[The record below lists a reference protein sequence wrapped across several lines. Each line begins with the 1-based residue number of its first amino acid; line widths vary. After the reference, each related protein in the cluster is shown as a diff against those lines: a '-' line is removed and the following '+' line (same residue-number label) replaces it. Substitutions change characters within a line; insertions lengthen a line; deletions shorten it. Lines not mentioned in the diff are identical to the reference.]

1 MTIGKHII
9 LDLHEVNSNTLQ
21 SITSENFDIF
31 NHFIEYI
38 LSTSNITLLAKNV
51 HFFDLIVEN
60 KKING
65 AFTALYLLG
74 ESHLSIHTW
83 PERNYIAI
91 DIFTC
96 GECDV
101 HSVAE
106 RISVYFEPKEK
117 RINVL
122 SRGNL

>member
-1 MTIGKHII
+1 M
-9 LDLHEVNSNTLQ
+9 
-21 SITSENFDIF
+21 
-31 NHFIEYI
+31 
-38 LSTSNITLLAKNV
+38 
-51 HFFDLIVEN
+51 IVEN

-83 PERNYIAI
+83 PEKNFIAI

-106 RISVYFEPKEK
+106 RISLYFEPKEK
-117 RINVL
+117 SINVL
-122 SRGNL
+122 SRGKI

>member
-1 MTIGKHII
+1 MTVGKHII
-9 LDLHEVNSNTLQ
+9 LDLHGVNSNILQ
-21 SITSENFDIF
+21 SITVEKFHMF
-31 NHFIEYI
+31 NNFIEYV

-51 HFFDLIVEN
+51 HFFDLVIN
-60 KKING
+60 NQKING

-83 PERNYIAI
+83 PERNFIAI

-106 RISVYFEPKEK
+106 RISDYFEAKEK
-117 RINVL
+117 NITTL
-122 SRGNL
+122 SRGKL

>member
-1 MTIGKHII
+1 MTVGKHVI

-21 SITSENFDIF
+21 SITSENFNIF
-31 NHFIEYI
+31 NHFIEYV

-83 PERNYIAI
+83 PERNFIAI

-106 RISVYFEPKEK
+106 RISIYFEPKEK
-117 RINVL
+117 NITTI

>member
-1 MTIGKHII
+1 MTVGKHVI
-9 LDLHEVNSNTLQ
+9 LDLHDVNTNILQ
-21 SITSENFDIF
+21 SITVENFHMF
-31 NHFIEYI
+31 NHFIEYV
-38 LSTSNITLLAKNV
+38 LSTSKITLLAKNV
-51 HFFDLIVEN
+51 HFFDLVIDDQ
-60 KKING
+60 KING